1 MQLSLF
7 SATINSTILTEE
19 AVVTILK
26 DNDMKE
32 RLTEFVKAN
41 PNWVAVSIRYH
52 DRCWMQYIGNNSV
65 FCQNSTVDGG
75 AEKTELH
82 PTSVYQN
89 PTQSAHFAIFHTS
102 RTHSRFLNND
112 YRAIKHIATHSSLH
126 LGIKG
131 CPTSINNAY
140 KAC

>member
-41 PNWVAVSIRYH
+41 PNRRQLRDSAGILS
-52 DRCWMQYIGNNSV
+52 
-65 FCQNSTVDGG
+65 DGG
-75 AEKTELH
+75 FGELM
-82 PTSVYQN
+82 
-89 PTQSAHFAIFHTS
+89 
-102 RTHSRFLNND
+102 
-112 YRAIKHIATHSSLH
+112 
-126 LGIKG
+126 
-131 CPTSINNAY
+131 
-140 KAC
+140 